1 MADASVLAGL
11 RFVAKDLFDVGDRA
25 PTCGLAAAPYPSR
38 GATAGVIAR
47 LQSAG
52 AVLTGFATM
61 TPLAYEP
68 SGANPAQG
76 RPLNP
81 VSAAHIC
88 GGSSSGS
95 AVAVAS
101 GLVPVAIGTDTG
113 GSLRIPAQCCGV
125 TAWKPSFGLVPI
137 DGAMRLAPSLDTIGF
152 LAGTAAPL
160 RDLAPLFDSASPP
173 AIRSVALAK
182 DVFAGCDRPVAR
194 AACAAASALRA
205 LGCETPRAA
214 AEPLIAA
221 CDGPVLAL
229 MQGEAATQ
237 HRSLID
243 GDALD
248 PTLRARLAK
257 GLAIS
262 AAALDESRDTL
273 GRLAGSALDA
283 VFAGADALLLPVM
296 RITTPLVAQCEPG
309 APGFSGRTLYALSA
323 LTRWVNGL
331 GLPAVSVVTGH
342 DDVGLPVSMQIVGR
356 PGSDRALLD
365 LAVAL
370 QTV

>member
-1 MADASVLAGL
+1 MILLWCIICVARSRSCKLAGSSNAGHRPMCSTIPPTPTPGSCLTRSRASTCLAGL
-11 RFVAKDLFDVGDRA
+11 RFAAKDLFDVDGRA
-25 PTCGLAAAPYPSR
+25 PTCGLAVAPYPSL
-38 GATAGVIAR
+38 GSTAPVIAR
-47 LQSAG
+47 LRSAD
-52 AVLTGFATM
+52 AVLAGFATM

-113 GSLRIPAQCCGV
+113 GSLRIPAHCCGI
-125 TAWKPSFGLVPI
+125 TAWKPTFGLVPTE
-137 DGAMRLAPSLDTIGF
+137 GAMPLAPSLDTIGF
-152 LAGTAAPL
+152 LADDAAGL
-160 RDLAPLFDSASPP
+160 RAVASVFGGASPA

-182 DVFAGCDRPVAR
+182 DVLAGCDRPVSR
-194 AACAAASALRA
+194 AACAAASALRG
-205 LGCETPRAA
+205 LGCEMRRGA

-221 CDGPVLAL
+221 CDAPVLTL
-229 MQGEAATQ
+229 MQGEAAIQ
-237 HRSLID
+237 HRRLID

-262 AAALDESRDTL
+262 AAVLEQSRDAL
-273 GRLAGSALDA
+273 RRLTEEPLDDA
-283 VFAGADALLLPVM
+283 FDGADALVLPVM
-296 RITTPLVAQCEPG
+296 RVSTPLVERCEPG
-309 APGFSGRTLYALSA
+309 
-323 LTRWVNGL
+323 
-331 GLPAVSVVTGH
+331 
-342 DDVGLPVSMQIVGR
+342 
-356 PGSDRALLD
+356 
-365 LAVAL
+365 
-370 QTV
+370 